1 MTVAT
6 RMFHAGLFTP
16 PPSSP
21 PRTRSAGAITVRGAG
36 THRASERE
44 QPAAAHAY
52 QPGTISEASEIFPLS
67 IMPPASPCPS
77 ITCRPGTYWYCARAR
92 ERERPRW
99 VVASEIQL
107 PPPIDHLGYTSPFP
121 TGHRRARSLLRL
133 TRVLRAGDHPET
145 RAAEL
150 ALSVITGAR
159 QPQPG
164 SSNVHACS
172 TPQNILFC

>member
-1 MTVAT
+1 MYSERLTYGG
-6 RMFHAGLFTP
+6 HAHVSRRVIYATP

-21 PRTRSAGAITVRGAG
+21 LRTRSAGAITVRGRVAQAH
-36 THRASERE
+36 TERASEQE

-77 ITCRPGTYWYCARAR
+77 ITCRAWYLLVLRAR

-107 PPPIDHLGYTSPFP
+107 PPPIDHLG
-121 TGHRRARSLLRL
+121 
-133 TRVLRAGDHPET
+133 
-145 RAAEL
+145 
-150 ALSVITGAR
+150 
-159 QPQPG
+159 
-164 SSNVHACS
+164 
-172 TPQNILFC
+172 